1 MPRATRTSLSSMLV
15 DAQRWLA
22 AAERSQQSG
31 RTSGLARSHA
41 LVFAHLDPEGTRP
54 AEIARRAGISRQAV
68 GQTVAQ
74 MKAKGLVKLAPDPT
88 NRRARLVQPTAKGRR
103 ALERTGTGSAA
114 AEKVLSRRIGASRV
128 KSLREALEQ
137 DWGTPNN

>member
-1 MPRATRTSLSSMLV
+1 MARAPRTSLSSMLV

-22 AAERSQQSG
+22 APQRSSRG
-31 RTSGLARSHA
+31 RNSRLPRSHA
-41 LVFAHLDPEGTRP
+41 LLFPHLDADGTRP

-74 MKAKGLVKLAPDPT
+74 MKEQGLVKLAPDPT
-88 NRRARLVQPTAKGRR
+88 NRRARLVQPTAKGRK
-103 ALERTGTGSAA
+103 ALEPSGSGSNA
-114 AEKVLSRRIGASRV
+114 AEKVLARRIGAARV

-137 DWGTPNN
+137 DWGTPA

>member
-1 MPRATRTSLSSMLV
+1 MLV

-22 AAERSQQSG
+22 AAERANNG
-31 RTSGLARSHA
+31 RATGLARSHS
-41 LVFAHLDPEGTRP
+41 LVFSHLDADGTRP

-74 MKAKGLVKLAPDPT
+74 MKDQGLVKLTADPT
-88 NRRARLVQPTAKGRR
+88 NRRARLVQPTAKGRK
-103 ALERTGTGSAA
+103 ALERSGSGSSA

-137 DWGTPNN
+137 DWGTPA

>member
-1 MPRATRTSLSSMLV
+1 MARARTSLSSMLV

-22 AAERSQQSG
+22 ASERANSG
-31 RTSGLARSHA
+31 RSTGLARSHS
-41 LVFAHLDPEGTRP
+41 LVFAHLDAEGTRP

-74 MKAKGLVKLAPDPT
+74 MKSLGLVKLAPDPT
-88 NRRARLVQPTAKGRR
+88 NRRARLVQPTAKGRK

-128 KSLREALEQ
+128 KGLREALEQ
-137 DWGTPNN
+137 DWGTPA

>member
-1 MPRATRTSLSSMLV
+1 MARAPRTSLSSMIV

-22 AAERSQQSG
+22 AAERANSG
-31 RTSGLARSHA
+31 RSTGLARSHS
-41 LVFAHLDPEGTRP
+41 LVFAHLDADGTRP

-74 MKAKGLVKLAPDPT
+74 MKSQGLVKLAPDPT
-88 NRRARLVQPTAKGRR
+88 NRRARLVQPTAKGRK
-103 ALERTGTGSAA
+103 ALERTGTGSSA

-128 KSLREALEQ
+128 KALREALEQ
-137 DWGTPNN
+137 DWGSPS

>member
-1 MPRATRTSLSSMLV
+1 MPRVPRHSLSSMLV
-15 DAQRWLA
+15 DAQRWLT
-22 AAERSQQSG
+22 AAERMSSG
-31 RTSGLARSHA
+31 RGSGLARSHE
-41 LVFAHLDPEGTRP
+41 LVFTHLDPEGTRP

-74 MKAKGLVKLAPDPT
+74 MREQGLVKLAPDPT

-103 ALERTGTGSAA
+103 ALERSGTGSQA
-114 AEKVLSRRIGASRV
+114 AEKVLARRIGATRV

-137 DWGTPNN
+137 DWGPPN

>member
-1 MPRATRTSLSSMLV
+1 MARAPRTSLSSMLV

-22 AAERSQQSG
+22 ASERANSG
-31 RTSGLARSHA
+31 RSTGLARSHS
-41 LVFAHLDPEGTRP
+41 LVFAHLDAEGTRP

-74 MKAKGLVKLAPDPT
+74 MKSLGLVKLAPDPT
-88 NRRARLVQPTAKGRR
+88 NRRARLVQPTAKGRK
-103 ALERTGTGSAA
+103 ALERTGNGSAA

-137 DWGTPNN
+137 DWGSPN

>member
-1 MPRATRTSLSSMLV
+1 MARAPRSSLSSMLTN
-15 DAQRWLA
+15 AQRWLA
-22 AAERSQQSG
+22 AAEREHSG
-31 RTSGLARSHA
+31 RGAGLARSHA
-41 LVFAHLDPEGTRP
+41 LVFSHLDSEGTRP

-74 MKAKGLVKLAPDPT
+74 MREMGLVKLAADPT

-103 ALERTGTGSAA
+103 ALERSGTGSAA

-128 KSLREALEQ
+128 KALRDALEQ
-137 DWGTPNN
+137 EWGAPR

>member
-1 MPRATRTSLSSMLV
+1 MLT

-22 AAERSQQSG
+22 AAEQASSG
-31 RTSGLARSHA
+31 RGTGLARSQT
-41 LVFAHLDPEGTRP
+41 LVFSHLDAEGTRP

-74 MKAKGLVKLAPDPT
+74 MRELGLVKLAPDPT

-103 ALERTGTGSAA
+103 ALERSGTGSAA
-114 AEKVLSRRIGASRV
+114 AEKVLTRRIGAARV
-128 KSLREALEQ
+128 KSLRDALEQ
-137 DWGTPNN
+137 DWGKPG

>member
-22 AAERSQQSG
+22 AAERSSQSG

-103 ALERTGTGSAA
+103 ALEKTGTGSAA

>member
-1 MPRATRTSLSSMLV
+1 MARAPRTSLSSMLV

-22 AAERSQQSG
+22 AAERANSG
-31 RTSGLARSHA
+31 RATGLARSHA
-41 LVFAHLDPEGTRP
+41 LVFAHLDADGTRP

-74 MKAKGLVKLAPDPT
+74 MKSQGLVKLAPDPT
-88 NRRARLVQPTAKGRR
+88 NRRARLVQPTAKGRK
-103 ALERTGTGSAA
+103 ALERTGTGSTA

-128 KSLREALEQ
+128 KGLREALEQ
-137 DWGTPNN
+137 DWGTPA

>member
-1 MPRATRTSLSSMLV
+1 MLV

-22 AAERSQQSG
+22 AAERAKSG
-31 RTSGLARSHA
+31 RRSTGLARSHT
-41 LVFAHLDPEGTRP
+41 LVFAHLDREGTRP
-54 AEIARRAGISRQAV
+54 AEIARRAGVSRQAV

-74 MKAKGLVKLAPDPT
+74 MKDLGLVKLTPDPT

-103 ALERTGTGSAA
+103 ALERTGTGATA
-114 AEKVLSRRIGASRV
+114 AERALARRIGAARV

-137 DWGTPNN
+137 DWGTPN